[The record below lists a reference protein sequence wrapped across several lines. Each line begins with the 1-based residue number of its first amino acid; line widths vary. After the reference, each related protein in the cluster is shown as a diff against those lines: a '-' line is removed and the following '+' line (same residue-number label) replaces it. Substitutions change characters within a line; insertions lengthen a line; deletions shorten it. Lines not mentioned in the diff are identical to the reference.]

1 MAKKLQ
7 QRSHCERTLR
17 NTPQGFREIERKKK
31 RNKSRRRTEENLPLV
46 GKTTTQPNA
55 DFSSI
60 RAGERVVRIRTTRP
74 ASFEAFDR
82 QHLALAKSA
91 YGKKDSE
98 EEGQTCTQRST
109 LQKRF
114 DRRQIERDSRYLGVG
129 KFAPTKR
136 AGKMEPPF
144 PRKCTTGSGTIWSA
158 RGVLSNLLD

>member
-7 QRSHCERTLR
+7 QRSYCERTLR

-82 QHLALAKSA
+82 QHLAFAKSLMER
-91 YGKKDSE
+91 K

-129 KFAPTKR
+129 KFAPTKM
-136 AGKMEPPF
+136 AGKKEPPF

-158 RGVLSNLLD
+158 RRVLSNLPD